1 MLPPKATKT
10 CTTLSDQLI
19 IMSFTLH
26 IIPGALFT
34 RRVLIY
40 LHEKNLIHSPYLT
53 ISPPLSTKP
62 PPTAASNQN
71 SNTIPRAATVPKP
84 KGSLPV
90 LTSPDGTTINSSLA
104 IITFLEDLCDGT
116 QSSPPYSPNSHQESH
131 HQTHGYNVSISGEA
145 QPSMRGSTAEERARH
160 DEIIA
165 LVDEAT
171 TLFELAARN
180 GSAMFTPLQRQD
192 LGASK
197 MALRGRREVL
207 GKVEELYRE
216 NVRLDEGGEPR
227 EEQVTV
233 ADVVLYTLLEFA
245 QEMYGVDFTKGS
257 DVLGRFFKGFRV
269 RESVGV
275 EGNSDE
281 VWETNLTLLAN
292 HWVVETD
299 STWDWM

>member
-1 MLPPKATKT
+1 
-10 CTTLSDQLI
+10 
-19 IMSFTLH
+19 
-26 IIPGALFT
+26 
-34 RRVLIY
+34 
-40 LHEKNLIHSPYLT
+40 
-53 ISPPLSTKP
+53 
-62 PPTAASNQN
+62 
-71 SNTIPRAATVPKP
+71 
-84 KGSLPV
+84 
-90 LTSPDGTTINSSLA
+90 
-104 IITFLEDLCDGT
+104 
-116 QSSPPYSPNSHQESH
+116 
-131 HQTHGYNVSISGEA
+131 
-145 QPSMRGSTAEERARH
+145 
-160 DEIIA
+160 
-165 LVDEAT
+165 
-171 TLFELAARN
+171 
-180 GSAMFTPLQRQD
+180 
-192 LGASK
+192 